1 MARPAEFDRTEVLD
15 KAMEVFW
22 RTGFTATSVADLVT
36 ATSLKP
42 GSLYSAFDSKR
53 GLFVEVIDTY
63 AARRI
68 DNAQKVLGN
77 TEAPLTAVHEFFNN
91 LRIDACNDEIGRG
104 CLMVNTMLELATEDA
119 DLRERITGYLDQI
132 EGFLCTALTRAK
144 ELGQLESHA
153 NPAALAAFLMSNVW
167 GLRVMSSSRPDHARY
182 QQVIDHVLASL
193 PVTATAA
200 AVQIAS

>member
-1 MARPAEFDRTEVLD
+1 MARPAEFDRREVLD

-22 RTGFTATSVADLVT
+22 RTGFTATSVADLVN

-68 DNAQKVLGN
+68 EGAQTVLENAEN
-77 TEAPLTAVHEFFNN
+77 PISAIHEFFECLSN
-91 LRIDACNDEIGRG
+91 DVCKDEIGRG
-104 CLMVNTMLELATEDA
+104 CLMVNTMLELATED
-119 DLRERITGYLDQI
+119 DELRERITGYLDQV
-132 EGFLCTALTRAK
+132 EGYLRTALTRAK

-153 NPAALAAFLMSNVW
+153 NPAALAAFLISNVW
-167 GLRVMSSSRPDHARY
+167 GLRVMSSTRPSHTRY

-193 PVTATAA
+193 PVTA
-200 AVQIAS
+200 AVQKAS